1 MPHVF
6 IPLQAAPP
14 AQLPAAARLLRCAGH
29 SMGTTWQVQ
38 LYVSD
43 PEQLAAWQTGL
54 QALLDQVV
62 MQMSTW
68 EPESDL
74 CRFNRAAAGSWQRL
88 PDALFEVL
96 DYALYIAR
104 QSRGSFDP
112 AAGRLVDL
120 WGFGPAPRRDS
131 VPDAAAIGIAM
142 TGHGWRDLTL
152 RRASRE
158 AWQAG
163 SIRLDLCAIAKG
175 YAVDLLARYLDQ
187 QGVPSYLVE
196 VGGEL
201 RGKGMKPDFSPWWVR
216 LESPAESA
224 ASGNERGHLLAL
236 HGLSVATSGDYR
248 QYFEQ
253 DGRRYSHT
261 IDPRTGYP
269 VQNTLAAVSVL
280 HPDCMTAD
288 ALATAFTV
296 MGIEAARDYADAHRI
311 AALFT
316 ERCPVAGASDNAA
329 DLFRE
334 SMSAALAAMLE

>member
-14 AQLPAAARLLRCAGH
+14 APLPAAAQPLRCAGH
-29 SMGTTWQVQ
+29 SMGTSWQVQ
-38 LYVSD
+38 LYASD
-43 PEQLAAWQTGL
+43 PERLTIWQNDL

-62 MQMSTW
+62 LQMSTW
-68 EPESDL
+68 EPDSDL
-74 CRFNRAAAGSWQRL
+74 CRFNRAPAESWQQL
-88 PDALFEVL
+88 PDALFDVL

-104 QSRGSFDP
+104 QSRGSYDP

-120 WGFGPAPRRDS
+120 WGFGPAPRRNS
-131 VPDAAAIGIAM
+131 VPDAAAIGTAM
-142 TGHGWRDLTL
+142 TGHGWRDLAL
-152 RRASRE
+152 RRATRE

-163 SIRLDLCAIAKG
+163 GIRLDLSAIAKG

-201 RGKGMKPDFSPWWVR
+201 RGKGMKPDFSPWWVQ

-224 ASGNERGHLLAL
+224 ASDNGHGHLLAL

-253 DGRRYSHT
+253 CGQRYSHT
-261 IDPRTGYP
+261 IDPCTGYP
-269 VQNTLAAVSVL
+269 VQNTLAAVSVI
-280 HPDCMTAD
+280 HPDCMVAD

-296 MGIEAARDYADAHRI
+296 MGEDAARKYADAHRI

-316 ERCPVAGASDNAA
+316 ERLPAA
-329 DLFRE
+329 EISENTPHLFQE